1 MKRETIKE
9 RGRDNIKERGSENI
23 MKRKGRVQVRE
34 RERECALK

>member
-34 RERECALK
+34 RENVL